1 MRLVLND
8 VHTYYGPSY
17 VIQGISLTVGEGE
30 VVALLGRNG
39 AGKTTTMRTITGLTP
54 PRRGSILLD
63 GRDISHLPP
72 HRIARAGVAYV
83 PSGRRIF
90 GLLTVRQNLELA
102 QRDARNLPRRGTTAA
117 ASPWTLE
124 RVHATFPRLA
134 ELGARRADFISGG
147 EQQMLKLAR
156 ALLSHPRLLLLDE
169 PTEGLAPV
177 VVGEMRHWIE
187 LIKAERMS
195 ILLSEQNSLFALHLA
210 DRGYI
215 LSKGRIE
222 HEAPASELAETEE
235 IRVHLGVQERSAP
248 RRQKPP
254 SAASPAAQPARDT
267 ATEAAARPSEPGGA
281 AR

>member
-1 MRLVLND
+1 MRLVLQD
-8 VHTYYGPSY
+8 VHTYYGESH

-54 PRRGSILLD
+54 LRRGRVLLD
-63 GRDISHLPP
+63 GTDVSRLAP
-72 HRIARAGVAYV
+72 HRIARARVAYV
-83 PSGRRIF
+83 PSGRRCF
-90 GLLTVRQNLELA
+90 SSLTVLQNLELA
-102 QRDARNLPRRGTTAA
+102 LRDARRPARGEDAAQLP
-117 ASPWTLE
+117 PWTLD
-124 RVHATFPRLA
+124 RVVGTFPRLA
-134 ELGARRADFISGG
+134 ELAARRAGFLSGG

-156 ALLSHPRLLLLDE
+156 ALLARPKLLLLDE

-177 VVGEMRHWIE
+177 IVGQMRQWIE

-222 HEAPASELAETEE
+222 HEAPAAELAVSEE
-235 IRVHLGVQERSAP
+235 VRVHLGVAERGGHG
-248 RRQKPP
+248 
-254 SAASPAAQPARDT
+254 SPHSVSDGVSDT
-267 ATEAAARPSEPGGA
+267 TP
-281 AR
+281 

>member
-1 MRLVLND
+1 MTLVLDD
-8 VHTYYGPSY
+8 VHTYYGQSH

-39 AGKTTTMRTITGLTP
+39 AGKTTTMRTVTGLTRL
-54 PRRGSILLD
+54 RRGRVLLD
-63 GRDISHLPP
+63 GTDISRLPP

-83 PSGRRIF
+83 PSGRRVF
-90 GLLTVRQNLELA
+90 GSLTVRQNLELA
-102 QRDARNLPRRGTTAA
+102 LRDARKPAPDDGPEEPP
-117 ASPWTLE
+117 PWTLS

-134 ELGARRADFISGG
+134 ELSGRRAGFLSGG

-156 ALLSHPRLLLLDE
+156 ALLARPRLLLLDE

-177 VVGEMRHWIE
+177 VVSQLRAWIG
-187 LIKAERMS
+187 LVRAERMS

-222 HEAPASELAETEE
+222 HEAPAGELAESEE
-235 IRVHLGVQERSAP
+235 VRVHLGVAERGVRPRQE
-248 RRQKPP
+248 P
-254 SAASPAAQPARDT
+254 SAAARAESD
-267 ATEAAARPSEPGGA
+267 SGS
-281 AR
+281 